1 MTAFDRRRSFFPL
14 GNAYRKRQ
22 LIVANFSEIPPG
34 FSKKLRFVLFGIEN
48 SPIFVANTNTMI
60 KINNLGLADSVFN
73 QFMAEMRDATIQQDR
88 LRFRRNLER
97 IGEIMAYEISKTL
110 DYDEEEITTPLGI
123 KEIRTLKEQP
133 VIATILRAGLPFHNG
148 MLSMFDHAD
157 NAFIA
162 AYRKYDKNEDFE
174 IKVEYYSSPDLE
186 DKVLILCD
194 PMLATGESIVKT
206 LRGLLDDMTPKHIH
220 IAVAVAS
227 QEGLGI
233 GKEAFFRLHLH
244 LTFHVDT
251 AQTVIVFGDAGDLAY
266 GEKR

>member
-1 MTAFDRRRSFFPL
+1 M
-14 GNAYRKRQ
+14 
-22 LIVANFSEIPPG
+22 IEIH
-34 FSKKLRFVLFGIEN
+34 
-48 SPIFVANTNTMI
+48 
-60 KINNLGLADSVFN
+60 NLGTNDSVFN

-88 LRFRRNLER
+88 MRFRRNLER
-97 IGEIMAYEISKTL
+97 IGEVMAYEISKTL
-110 DYDEEEITTPLGI
+110 EYEEEDVTTPLGI

-148 MLSMFDHAD
+148 MLNMFDHAD

-174 IKVEYYSSPDLE
+174 IKVEYYSSAELN

-206 LRGLLDDMTPKHIH
+206 LHGLLDDMNPKQIH

-227 QEGLGI
+227 QEGLDYVQSALSLQPVTIWVGSI
-233 GKEAFFRLHLH
+233 DEE
-244 LTFHVDT
+244 LT
-251 AQTVIVFGDAGDLAY
+251 ARAYIVPGLGDAGDLAY

>member
-1 MTAFDRRRSFFPL
+1 
-14 GNAYRKRQ
+14 
-22 LIVANFSEIPPG
+22 
-34 FSKKLRFVLFGIEN
+34 
-48 SPIFVANTNTMI
+48 MI
-60 KINNLGLADSVFN
+60 KVNNLGAKDSVFN
-73 QFMAEMRDATIQQDR
+73 QFMAELRDSTIQQDR

-110 DYDEEEITTPLGI
+110 EYEEEEVTTPLGI
-123 KEIRTLKEQP
+123 SEIRTVKEQP

-148 MLSMFDHAD
+148 MLNMFDHAD

-174 IKVEYYSSPDLE
+174 IKVEYYSSADI
-186 DKVLILCD
+186 DGRVLILCD

-206 LRGLLDDMTPKHIH
+206 LNGLTEEMTPSQIH

-227 QEGLGI
+227 QEGLDYVKSALSRRPVTIWVGSVDEELTARAYIVPGI
-233 GKEAFFRLHLH
+233 
-244 LTFHVDT
+244 
-251 AQTVIVFGDAGDLAY
+251 GDAGDLAY